1 MSKLRPYLAHHALV
15 PARDDDALHGPWTPP
30 HHAMVAVV
38 CDDSYKGHH
47 ICITPKQWYA
57 ATLLASSPTRR
68 PRATS
73 EDHCQT
79 F

>member
-38 CDDSYKGHH
+38 CDDSYSAGAPKGL
-47 ICITPKQWYA
+47 QYVRRNA
-57 ATLLASSPTRR
+57 AGVVSDPT
-68 PRATS
+68 S
-73 EDHCQT
+73 KGNS
-79 F
+79 